1 MFWKEE
7 SLDVLGTLAPLGA
20 ATQLLASIKS
30 ESALIKA
37 YKYCKEIVNRVLPEI
52 ICHIRASFRCPYR
65 KDRKKYVVAI
75 EKKFFLRIQMKS
87 CDVVTMVKK
96 QPSLVILG
104 NFGGTI
110 NQAPCPGVSGMADI
124 VTLPAEIQ
132 RLIFGYLAEDER
144 LESALALRLVSKRLK
159 VSKLHKNYCLCDLNP
174 DTFLYATDGN

>member
-1 MFWKEE
+1 
-7 SLDVLGTLAPLGA
+7 
-20 ATQLLASIKS
+20 
-30 ESALIKA
+30 
-37 YKYCKEIVNRVLPEI
+37 
-52 ICHIRASFRCPYR
+52 
-65 KDRKKYVVAI
+65 
-75 EKKFFLRIQMKS
+75 
-87 CDVVTMVKK
+87 MVKK

-174 DTFLYATDGN
+174 DTFLYCNRWKLGARNAGIRFDADSDLDGLQLHRYVQLLPGIQTLNLLKSSKVRIAFYNRPQIIEEKKENFSLLLRRYLLIFLLHQSVDYCGRYSNTLCSE